1 AAVDDVLANSAV
13 EQEHVLAHQSDGA
26 SQILE
31 LQLLNRPAV
40 ERDAPL
46 FDLVESEQK
55 LHQSALTRSGGA
67 DDSHGPSGGDVHRN
81 VPQNRSTGGVGES
94 NVADLNLPTDTGYG
108 ERAGARVDLEGCIE
122 QIHDPVRRGHC
133 ALILIERLA

>member
-1 AAVDDVLANSAV
+1 PLAYDGVVAFGELGDELVGLREAGGPLYLRIRRAPAAVDDVLANRAV
-13 EQEHVLAHQSDGA
+13 EQEHVLAYQSDGA

-46 FDLVESEQK
+46 FDLVESEQE

-67 DDSHGPSGGDVHRN
+67 DDS
-81 VPQNRSTGGVGES
+81 
-94 NVADLNLPTDTGYG
+94 
-108 ERAGARVDLEGCIE
+108 
-122 QIHDPVRRGHC
+122 
-133 ALILIERLA
+133 